1 MTLTLVF
8 GLAFVDSSGH
18 KYRDSLIC
26 FPCTVP
32 VNVTIN
38 ETETINKINQYRN
51 SARPNNKYFLTLTAS
66 LIN

>member
-8 GLAFVDSSGH
+8 GLAFVDSSG
-18 KYRDSLIC
+18 SLIC

-38 ETETINKINQYRN
+38 ETETINKIIQYRN